1 MEKHNLLDR
10 KTRLLNAAKR
20 IIGLRETETG
30 LKALNSLKTLK
41 ECDKKV
47 VARYAKG
54 VRGMPRYAK
63 GMPEPLAS
71 TMILMARKTPFLAK
85 RSFLGH
91 FSQQEIDEAFN
102 CKDDNRVPGKV
113 FCSKRAFDMWLAKD
127 VPISE
132 QTQASIDVMYKQSRD
147 MVATSTVT

>member
-54 VRGMPRYAK
+54 VRGMPK
-63 GMPEPLAS
+63 VCQGMPRVCQSPLQ
-71 TMILMARKTPFLAK
+71 AR
-85 RSFLGH
+85 
-91 FSQQEIDEAFN
+91 
-102 CKDDNRVPGKV
+102 
-113 FCSKRAFDMWLAKD
+113 
-127 VPISE
+127 
-132 QTQASIDVMYKQSRD
+132 
-147 MVATSTVT
+147 